1 MVMSDS
7 NSNGPQFSK
16 IITILCIGVT
26 LLFLITVPILSI
38 IFNLTEP
45 ICIALITS
53 AGVLGSTAVVW
64 NLKKSQ
70 AENTIKIYLS
80 AYKEIIELKQDSNLI
95 DNVEEHL
102 IDNIDKCIEE
112 NLTDATNLIE
122 KQEIL

>member
-26 LLFLITVPILSI
+26 LLFLITVPVLSI

-45 ICIALITS
+45 ICAALITA

-80 AYKEIIELKQDSNLI
+80 AYKEIIKLKQDSNLI

>member
-26 LLFLITVPILSI
+26 LLFLITIPVLSI

-45 ICIALITS
+45 ICVALIT
-53 AGVLGSTAVVW
+53 AAEVFGSTAVVW

>member
-1 MVMSDS
+1 ME
-7 NSNGPQFSK
+7 F
-16 IITILCIGVT
+16 
-26 LLFLITVPILSI
+26 
-38 IFNLTEP
+38 
-45 ICIALITS
+45 
-53 AGVLGSTAVVW
+53 
-64 NLKKSQ
+64 KKSQ

-95 DNVEEHL
+95 DNVEKHL